1 MLPTVIVPLQNFN
14 SIKVRLEQ
22 PLQEHDRDRIRFQ
35 FHKGTIRTWCSM
47 RSTTLTIYFNS
58 IKVRLEPLAC
68 NILFDIASFQFH
80 KGTIRTYTPLYVY
93 ALALPF
99 QFHKG
104 TIRTNNQGNV
114 NVDFNYFNSI
124 KVRLERVPVS
134 PITRLTVFQF
144 HKGTIRTGVPVS
156 PITRL
161 TVFQFHKGTIRT
173 G

>member
-58 IKVRLEPLAC
+58 IKVRLELYLPDAKAC
-68 NILFDIASFQFH
+68 DNGNFNSIKVRLEPPVNS
-80 KGTIRTYTPLYVY
+80 G
-93 ALALPF
+93 ALAVPPF

-104 TIRTNNQGNV
+104 TIRTSNNQGNI
-114 NVDFNYFNSI
+114 NVDFNNFNSI
-124 KVRLERVPVS
+124 KVRLEQSYYLS
-134 PITRLTVFQF
+134 PESIKDLFQF
-144 HKGTIRTGVPVS
+144 HKGTIRTSIGTVLRYHGVISIP
-156 PITRL
+156 
-161 TVFQFHKGTIRT
+161 
-173 G
+173 